1 MYICKACIILNEK
14 SESATIVER
23 VLGRTKRQKVE
34 VEIKKVI

>member
-1 MYICKACIILNEK
+1 MYICKAYIILNKK

-23 VLGRTKRQKVE
+23 VLGRMKRQKVE